1 MVTRLLFEVNYKFI
15 TGASLLAL
23 ANLYISACVWL
34 YTRSHCN
41 LTMFLRIL
49 DNFICI
55 WFRTFRLQGRR
66 AKRCDQGKHQRSGV
80 GSESEGTA
88 FHNIALSFSSS
99 LCIFHALWRSGTNY
113 IHRRTNQNSVS
124 CEDKVVQFQRR
135 RNKTFQEHEFPLQ
148 ISLNLIWS
156 QKPLTRGS
164 RSDQPPALGF
174 WQGLSRH
181 QSILRPI
188 SE

>member
-23 ANLYISACVWL
+23 ANLYISVYVWL

-41 LTMFLRIL
+41 LTMYLRIL

-55 WFRTFRLQGRR
+55 RFRTFRLQGRR

-99 LCIFHALWRSGTNY
+99 SLCIFDAL
-113 IHRRTNQNSVS
+113 
-124 CEDKVVQFQRR
+124 
-135 RNKTFQEHEFPLQ
+135 
-148 ISLNLIWS
+148 
-156 QKPLTRGS
+156 
-164 RSDQPPALGF
+164 
-174 WQGLSRH
+174 
-181 QSILRPI
+181 
-188 SE
+188 